1 MRLWPTIRRLA
12 LLAANG
18 TLAVL
23 LWHALTLPQGMP
35 EERVSATRSITI
47 EPTVALPGRQAP
59 ENAALPARDLF
70 ASADPPPAPAPA
82 PPATPVPAPAIVL
95 IGTALGDTNF
105 ALVRLSPEAPASR
118 FKEGAVIGDWLL
130 ATVRR
135 NAIIVVRDQS
145 RWRIG
150 FAPAQPVQCATPACA
165 D

>member
-12 LLAANG
+12 LLAVNG

-23 LWHALTLPQGMP
+23 LWHAVMIPQGMP

-47 EPTVALPGRQAP
+47 EPTVALPGRQTP
-59 ENAALPARDLF
+59 GNVDIPARDLF
-70 ASADPPPAPAPA
+70 ASADPPLAPA
-82 PPATPVPAPAIVL
+82 PPPPAAPVPVPAIIL

-118 FKEGAVIGDWLL
+118 IKEGAAIGDWLL

-150 FAPAQPVQCATPACA
+150 FAPAQPVQCATPACV